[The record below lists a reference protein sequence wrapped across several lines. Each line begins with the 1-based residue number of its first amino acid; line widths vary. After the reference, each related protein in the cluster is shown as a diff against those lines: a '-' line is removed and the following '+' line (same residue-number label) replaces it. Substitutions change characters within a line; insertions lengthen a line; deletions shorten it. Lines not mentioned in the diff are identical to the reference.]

1 MQTPWVEVVETPA
14 FLRAADKLIP
24 SAERDEL
31 IRFLARNP
39 KAGDVIPATG
49 GIRKLR
55 WALQGKGKRG
65 GARIVYYYRN
75 ERLPLFLIAAYGK
88 SQQDDL
94 TPEQLRAVRAFAA
107 RL

>member
-1 MQTPWVEVVETPA
+1 MPTPWVEVVETPE

-24 SAERDEL
+24 LAERDDL

-55 WALQGKGKRG
+55 WAVQGKGKRG
-65 GARIVYYYRN
+65 GVRIIYYYRN
-75 ERLPLFLIAAYGK
+75 ERLPLFLIAAYAK
-88 SQQDDL
+88 SRQSDL
-94 TPEQLRAVRAFAA
+94 TPEQLRAVRALAA
-107 RL
+107 DL